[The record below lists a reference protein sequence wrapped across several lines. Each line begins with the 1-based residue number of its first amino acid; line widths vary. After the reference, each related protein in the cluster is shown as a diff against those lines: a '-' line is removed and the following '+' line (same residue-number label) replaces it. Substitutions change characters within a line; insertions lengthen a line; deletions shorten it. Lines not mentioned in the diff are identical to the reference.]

1 MPYKAVKVDASERV
15 PDIVVENAKISLKNF
30 SGNRFNAGG
39 EKNFRLVIEDP
50 EMADAFTR
58 DGWNVKI
65 KASDDGDTYMYLPV
79 ALGYKN
85 QRLAPK
91 VYMVVDGQRVELTEE
106 NVDKLDD
113 VFIESANL
121 VIRPGYSVDDVTGKM
136 HIKAWLDTMYAFV
149 GSRNDPWADRFASEE
164 KPF

>member
-1 MPYKAVKVDASERV
+1 MQYKAVKVDASERV

-30 SGNRFNAGG
+30 SGNRFNVGG
-39 EKNFRLVIEDP
+39 ERNFRLVIEDP
-50 EMADAFTR
+50 EMADAFSR
-58 DGWNVKI
+58 DGWNVHI
-65 KASDDGDTYMYLPV
+65 KASDDGESYMYLPV
-79 ALGYKN
+79 SLGYRN

-91 VYMVVDGQRVELTEE
+91 VYMVVDGQRVELTEL

-121 VIRPGYSVDDVTGKM
+121 IIRPGYSIDENEKI
-136 HIKAWLDTMYAFV
+136 HIRAWLDTMYAFV
-149 GSRNDPWADRFASEE
+149 GSRNDPWADKYTSEE